1 MAAARSPIGCSVE
14 ETICE
19 LDDMESELDSGG
31 ENPVDIENLFW
42 FSSQISPQN
51 WSPFCYAIPVAG
63 CEHRRCEGSINQGW
77 TNAVQKSPAQEN
89 TTQNVGKCGNAPKGV
104 EVQIA
109 MFLALLCSRLL
120 NNPESKLTP
129 DDQLM

>member
-31 ENPVDIENLFW
+31 ENPVDIENLIW

-51 WSPFCYAIPVAG
+51 WSPFLLCNPG
-63 CEHRRCEGSINQGW
+63 RRMR
-77 TNAVQKSPAQEN
+77 AQE
-89 TTQNVGKCGNAPKGV
+89 
-104 EVQIA
+104 
-109 MFLALLCSRLL
+109 M
-120 NNPESKLTP
+120 
-129 DDQLM
+129 